1 LLRRESA
8 SGPPPFEV
16 YKLVG
21 ADALNATSMAAIWA
35 DVLHRP
41 IRYVSDDLDAFEARL
56 KAFEPQ
62 WYAYDIRLM
71 MRRYQLDG
79 AVASSARLESFMSLL
94 GRMPRRRGRTN
105 DKRFDQVDCIAA
117 RPFACQGGTAAHPPT
132 MLQTEHT
139 AARAAARLGTAHS
152 PNLANV
158 RCGA

>member
-21 ADALNATSMAAIWA
+21 PDALNATSMAAIWA

-62 WYAYDIRLM
+62 RYAYDIRLT

-79 AVASSARLESFMSLL
+79 AVASSARLERFMSLL
-94 GRMPRRRGRTN
+94 GRMPRRRGRIN
-105 DKRFDQVDCIAA
+105 DKRSGRLNRRTAVRLSRGNGRTSSDDAA
-117 RPFACQGGTAAHPPT
+117 NGTYRCAGGSTLGYSAFAQSG
-132 MLQTEHT
+132 
-139 AARAAARLGTAHS
+139 
-152 PNLANV
+152 
-158 RCGA
+158 